1 MYKVIEVV
9 YALFMALYIGSMGAL
24 ALLAIMNGL
33 PSTLKDFHDLGKAIG
48 CPSAPL
54 IYYLTLNGMAVAL
67 HIFWSWMS
75 TPRS

>member
-24 ALLAIMNGL
+24 ALLVVMNGL
-33 PSTLKDFHDLGKAIG
+33 PLTFKDFQDLGKEIG

-54 IYYLTLNGMAVAL
+54 VYYLTLNCMAVAL
-67 HIFWSWMS
+67 HAFWSWLS